1 MSTKLSLTGGTLAGP
16 LVLSGAPTQPLQ
28 AATKTYVDSAIS
40 GVPTPDL
47 LPYLQ
52 KAGGTMTGNLILNA
66 APTTDLQASTKK
78 YVDEKAG

>member
-1 MSTKLSLTGGTLAGP
+1 VSTKLSLTGGTLTGP
-16 LVLSGAPTQPLQ
+16 LVLSGAPTQPLHP
-28 AATKTYVDSAIS
+28 ASKSYVDSAVS

-47 LPYLQ
+47 NQYLQ

-78 YVDEKAG
+78 YVDDKAG

>member
-1 MSTKLSLTGGTLAGP
+1 MTGG

-28 AATKTYVDSAIS
+28 AATKTYVDNAVS

-78 YVDEKAG
+78 YVDDKAG